1 MSAAESDLENRTE
14 HSPRSRVVL
23 NWALAWGTV
32 IGAAALVI
40 LAYGKVMGT
49 AACTVGTCEV
59 PSEGLFTVLLYGP
72 PVVAVAA
79 VLLSFFTAKRR
90 RGYLVPLVAW
100 ILLVVDLALLL
111 LSFRT

>member
-1 MSAAESDLENRTE
+1 MSAANLDLEHRTE
-14 HSPRSRVVL
+14 QPPPSRIVL

-49 AACTVGTCEV
+49 AACTADTCEV
-59 PSEGLFTVLLYGP
+59 PSEAMFTVLLYGP

-79 VLLSFFTAKRR
+79 VLMSFFTARRR

-100 ILLVVDLALLL
+100 LLLAADLALLTA
-111 LSFRT
+111 SFQT